1 MKTLV
6 MLWRID
12 DGRLVRRWTKT
23 EESTREIAIPADMA
37 STQQPKGWNSDVVF
51 ELGDA
56 A

>member
-12 DGRLVRRWTKT
+12 DSRLVCRWAKT
-23 EESTREIAIPADMA
+23 DGSTREIAVPADMA
-37 STQQPKGWNSDVVF
+37 STQQSEYWNSDVVF

>member
-1 MKTLV
+1 

-12 DGRLVRRWTKT
+12 DSRLVCRWAKT
-23 EESTREIAIPADMA
+23 DGSTREIAVPADVN
-37 STQQPKGWNSDVVF
+37 STRQSKGWNSDVVF